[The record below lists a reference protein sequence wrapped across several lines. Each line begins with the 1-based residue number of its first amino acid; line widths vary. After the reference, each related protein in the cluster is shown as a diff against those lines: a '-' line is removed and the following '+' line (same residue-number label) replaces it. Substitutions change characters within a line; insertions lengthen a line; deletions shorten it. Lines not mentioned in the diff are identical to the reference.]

1 MLVCIVLISSVQ
13 SFSEEVND
21 YMELAVV
28 DNTRRY
34 DSLAVER
41 QPTGIVMLILSKVE
55 LSDNVNLMLF
65 NMNQRNVTE

>member
-1 MLVCIVLISSVQ
+1 
-13 SFSEEVND
+13 
-21 YMELAVV
+21 MELAVV
-28 DNTRRY
+28 DNTRMY

-65 NMNQRNVTE
+65 NMNQRNVTEWLGEWLG